1 MKQSYFLSNSF
12 ASLQK
17 KCCIDFGRCNVIWI
31 SKECYHFSFK
41 VNVILICCF
50 LLWIQHQFKFKTHLN
65 STSQRVYTAQ
75 SAQKE
80 ESRRKLDRKESFKS
94 TVITFVLATW
104 TQQVFADYPCCI
116 CGKLFHYILIKTT
129 IYIFQLWKKY
139 LHL

>member
-94 TVITFVLATW
+94 TVVLLMSW
-104 TQQVFADYPCCI
+104 PHGSCHVMDHVMSWPHGPSRYLQ
-116 CGKLFHYILIKTT
+116 T
-129 IYIFQLWKKY
+129 IHAVYVVSCFIIYW
-139 LHL
+139 